1 MKFNCNSYPM
11 YTAFMV
17 TVNISRVSDAKFAV
31 FEELTFHL
39 AGS

>member
-1 MKFNCNSYPM
+1 
-11 YTAFMV
+11 MV

-31 FEELTFHL
+31 FEELTFHP